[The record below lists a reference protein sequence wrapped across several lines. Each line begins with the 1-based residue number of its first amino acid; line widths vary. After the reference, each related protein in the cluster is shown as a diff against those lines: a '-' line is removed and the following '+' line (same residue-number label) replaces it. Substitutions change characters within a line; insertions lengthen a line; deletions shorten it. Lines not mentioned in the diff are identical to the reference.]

1 MCVWIDLDNSPHVHF
16 FAPIVRSL
24 RARGLDVMITARHFG
39 QTEELARS
47 YGMDFVTIGSHR
59 TPRYTSTRIAATCV
73 RAGQLFI
80 HGRRFRPTAA
90 LSHCSRALILA
101 ARMMRIPV
109 MTTFDYEFSATVLA
123 TKISQKVLVPSEIP
137 LELLRDRGYCLDKF
151 VQYPGL
157 KEEVYIY
164 DFQPDPAILSKLG
177 LDSDRLILTVRPPA
191 TWAHYHDALSERLL
205 RATVSR
211 LRKEKDAQ
219 VITIARTPEQAHVL
233 QTIYHMDGRPF
244 RVLTTAIDA
253 LSLMWYSD
261 AVFSG
266 GGTMVREAALMGVRT
281 YSIFGGKL
289 GAADLAL
296 IREGK
301 LTAFRDPEQ
310 LESLPLDK
318 HTGPPVPA
326 SVNTRT
332 RDFIVDEFISFV
344 EATKCVG
351 RARHAAPAS

>member
-24 RARGLDVMITARHFG
+24 RARGVDVMITARHFG
-39 QTEELARS
+39 QTEELALS

-59 TPRYTSTRIAATCV
+59 TPRYMSTRVAATCM

-80 HGRRFRPTAA
+80 HGRRLRPTAA
-90 LSHCSRALILA
+90 LNHGSRALIMA
-101 ARMMRIPV
+101 ARMMRIPI
-109 MTTFDYEFSATVLA
+109 MTTFDYEFTANVFA
-123 TKISQKVLVPSEIP
+123 TKISQKVLVPLEIP
-137 LELLRDRGYCLDKF
+137 LEVLRDRGYSPDKF
-151 VQYPGL
+151 VRYPGF

-164 DFQPDPAILSKLG
+164 DFQPDPTILSKLG
-177 LDSDRLILTVRPPA
+177 LDPDRLIVTMRPPA
-191 TWAHYHDALSERLL
+191 TWAHYHDPLSDRLL
-205 RATVSR
+205 RATVAR
-211 LRKEKDAQ
+211 LRKENDAQ
-219 VITIARTPEQAHVL
+219 VITIARTPHQAQVL
-233 QTIYHMDGRPF
+233 QTMYHMDSRPF
-244 RVLTTAIDA
+244 RVLSTAVDA

-301 LTAFRDPEQ
+301 LTAFRDPQQ
-310 LESLPLDK
+310 LESLHLDK
-318 HTGPPVPA
+318 HTRPPVPA
-326 SVNTRT
+326 SANTRT
-332 RDFIVDEFISFV
+332 RDFIVNEFISF
-344 EATKCVG
+344 AK
-351 RARHAAPAS
+351 AADAISRQAYPDK